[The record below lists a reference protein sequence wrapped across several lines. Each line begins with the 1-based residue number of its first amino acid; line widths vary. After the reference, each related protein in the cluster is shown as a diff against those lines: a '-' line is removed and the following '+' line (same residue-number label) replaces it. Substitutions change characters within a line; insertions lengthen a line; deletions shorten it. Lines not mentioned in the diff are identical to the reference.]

1 MTDTPPSSDQP
12 PASLDDWRELVRGF
26 ETRGMMLRAY
36 DAALRGLDSHPAGKW
51 LAHRAVMALARSG
64 ATETALARYAEYGLE
79 LVGLLKHLDE
89 QM

>member
-1 MTDTPPSSDQP
+1 MIDTPPVSDQP
-12 PASLDDWRELVRGF
+12 PTSLDEWRALVRGF
-26 ETRGMMLRAY
+26 ETRGMMLWAY
-36 DAALRGLDSHPAGKW
+36 DAALRGLDDNPGDKW

-64 ATETALARYAEYGLE
+64 ATETALARYAEFGLE

>member
-1 MTDTPPSSDQP
+1 MTDTPPVSEHTP
-12 PASLDDWRELVRGF
+12 TTLDDWRALVRGF

-64 ATETALARYAEYGLE
+64 ATETALARYAE
-79 LVGLLKHLDE
+79 
-89 QM
+89 

>member
-12 PASLDDWRELVRGF
+12 PASLDDWRALVRGF